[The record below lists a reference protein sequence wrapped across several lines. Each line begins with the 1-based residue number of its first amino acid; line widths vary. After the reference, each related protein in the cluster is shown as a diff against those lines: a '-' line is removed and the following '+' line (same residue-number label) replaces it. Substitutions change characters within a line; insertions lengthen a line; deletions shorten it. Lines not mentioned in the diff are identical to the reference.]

1 MIIETFALERILLS
15 LLAGGIIGLERQYH
29 DKPAG
34 FATNTLICL
43 GATVF
48 TLMSLYVGNTYN
60 FDPGRIA
67 AQIITG
73 VGFLGAGAIMRDGLK
88 VSGLTT
94 AAGVW
99 LVAAVG
105 MAIGFGE
112 YFVAGTAVVV
122 TLTLQL
128 ILRKTLTIFERVRR
142 YDVLRIVCDPKW
154 HVVDRI
160 SRIIENDGVQ
170 ILKRTVTKERGLFV
184 VNLVASFNSKEFER
198 VTREL
203 FEMEE
208 IKEIS
213 D

>member
-1 MIIETFALERILLS
+1 MIESVALERLIFS

-34 FATNTLICL
+34 FATNSLICI
-43 GATVF
+43 GATIF
-48 TLMSLYVGNTYN
+48 TLVSLDVGYSFG

-73 VGFLGAGAIMRDGLK
+73 VGFLGAGSILRDGLK

-94 AAGVW
+94 AAAVW

-105 MAIGFGE
+105 MAIGFGL
-112 YFVAGTAVVV
+112 YFIAGVAVCLVLA
-122 TLTLQL
+122 LQL
-128 ILRKTLTIFERVRR
+128 LLRKTITMFERVRR
-142 YDVLRIVCDPKW
+142 YDVLRIVCDPSWK
-154 HVVDRI
+154 VVERI
-160 SRIIENDGVQ
+160 SCVIECDGVE
-170 ILKRTVTKERGLFV
+170 ILKRNVTKEKELFIMTIT
-184 VNLVASFNSKEFER
+184 ASFNAREFER

-203 FEMEE
+203 FEMKE

-213 D
+213 H